1 MKIIITERQNKMLM
15 ESIPLGLRR
24 RIFQSNFLIDHLDF
38 TLLESLDPCEWDDTN
53 HFIGDVC
60 TTLVD
65 DILDDYYYE
74 TKERL
79 SREDRDELY
88 WYFVETFGDHIVKF
102 HKQQCA

>member
-1 MKIIITERQNKMLM
+1 MKIIITERQTILLK
-15 ESIPLGLRR
+15 ESLPVGLRR
-24 RIFQSNFLIDHLDF
+24 RIFKSNYLQDHLDF
-38 TLLESLDPCEWDDTN
+38 TLLESLNPCEWDDTN

-74 TKERL
+74 TKELL
-79 SREDRDELY
+79 SRENRDELH
-88 WYFVETFGDHIVKF
+88 WYFVDTFSDHIRNF